1 MAHQPVQPEPQLL
14 LFPHEQYKRRHAYE
28 VASAIARK
36 KRRSKLNDHR
46 RLSLQHQSTTQSM
59 TTVLEERSDATT
71 TVQVHRHYPSDDN
84 DGVMEES
91 PLPSIV
97 AVDRH
102 HPLSSL
108 KVSVR
113 STIRIDHLLLTCLS
127 LLLCLCDAVV
137 HLTKN
142 KKRV

>member
-46 RLSLQHQSTTQSM
+46 RLSLQQHTTTQSM
-59 TTVLEERSDATT
+59 TTVLEEQRSDTATT
-71 TVQVHRHYPSDDN
+71 TARIHRHYSSDDH
-84 DGVMEES
+84 DGVMEDS

-102 HPLSSL
+102 HPVSSP

-113 STIRIDHLLLTCLS
+113 FHDPDRPFCY
-127 LLLCLCDAVV
+127 
-137 HLTKN
+137 
-142 KKRV
+142 